1 MSAAEDV
8 RSDYHEVATPGP
20 LAVSLVCTWAQTVG
34 PQAQRVLPDGCAD
47 ILWIG
52 EAAPVIVGPATGA
65 TLVAL

>member
-8 RSDYHEVATPGP
+8 RSDYHEVAPPGP